1 MGSRGIKDDIKV
13 VMKQGRPR
21 DLEREGVF
29 DSDRFVH
36 VANEVE
42 IHESYIPIF
51 GTRAF
56 RK

>member
-13 VMKQGRPR
+13 VMKQSRPR
-21 DLEREGVF
+21 DLEREGVI
-29 DSDRFVH
+29 DSDNFVH

-51 GTRAF
+51 GASAL